1 MSVFYLD
8 ASAWVK
14 RYVQE
19 AGSASLHALFAR
31 GPRLA
36 TATLGYVETVAAL
49 SRRLAGEQ
57 RYRSLSRLEQD
68 GRYLALLD
76 VDRPVITQAADLARQ
91 YQLRGADAIH
101 LAAALRLQDIL
112 APEKEELT
120 LVGSDR
126 ELLTAAQHAGLLTQD
141 PVFTPLVS

>member
-19 AGSASLHALFAR
+19 AGSASLHALFAQ

-57 RYRSLSRLEQD
+57 RQRSLSRLEQD
-68 GRYLALLD
+68 GRHLALLD
-76 VDRPVITQAADLARQ
+76 LDRPVITQAAALARQ

-101 LAAALRLQDIL
+101 LAAALRLRDIL
-112 APEKEELT
+112 AQESEELIF
-120 LVGSDR
+120 VGSDR
-126 ELLTAAQHAGLLTQD
+126 ELLAAAQLAGLLTQD
-141 PVFTPLVS
+141 PVSTPLVS